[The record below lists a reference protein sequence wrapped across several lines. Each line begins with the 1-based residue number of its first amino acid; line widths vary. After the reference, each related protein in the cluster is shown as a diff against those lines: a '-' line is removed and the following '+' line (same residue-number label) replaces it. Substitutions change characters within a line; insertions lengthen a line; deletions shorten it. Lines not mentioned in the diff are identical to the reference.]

1 MLCAASAE
9 KARCLPSRRAV
20 SRASCV
26 WRARRVALSLM
37 RSASVRR
44 AAPCGRAA
52 SRWRARSASRSSSAQ
67 RAPRICTPSRS
78 SCSWAE
84 PPAGARPRASCKWLS
99 RVARSCSAWELS
111 ATTMFASAFR
121 CRPWGTFSP
130 AAASVSSLTR
140 ADRAA
145 LRERMKRPASMW
157 VRASS
162 IALCMARS
170 FCCTRHRRA
179 WWGNSSRAAS
189 ARSAAYTVTK
199 LVTSSSTTMFREK
212 SMR

>member
-1 MLCAASAE
+1 VPACAGRRHAAE
-9 KARCLPSRRAV
+9 RQV
-20 SRASCV
+20 
-26 WRARRVALSLM
+26 
-37 RSASVRR
+37 VR
-44 AAPCGRAA
+44 GRAGVA
-52 SRWRARSASRSSSAQ
+52 VVQRPAGGTHLHAFTQFLLVGGATGRGQAQGQLQVAFARGAVLQRVGTLGRHHVRQ
-67 RAPRICTPSRS
+67 RAQ
-78 SCSWAE
+78 
-84 PPAGARPRASCKWLS
+84 
-99 RVARSCSAWELS
+99 VV
-111 ATTMFASAFR
+111 
-121 CRPWGTFSP
+121 PWGTFSP
-130 AAASVSSLTR
+130 AAQCFFLTS
-140 ADRAA
+140 ADSAA